1 MVSGVK
7 GDLVVQLVPEPLPDL
22 SSCSQ
27 DQELDVTVEDTSE
40 NLHSDAEE
48 GSEGAEQ
55 ETPAKGEEETFI
67 L

>member
-40 NLHSDAEE
+40 NLQSDAEE
-48 GSEGAEQ
+48 GS